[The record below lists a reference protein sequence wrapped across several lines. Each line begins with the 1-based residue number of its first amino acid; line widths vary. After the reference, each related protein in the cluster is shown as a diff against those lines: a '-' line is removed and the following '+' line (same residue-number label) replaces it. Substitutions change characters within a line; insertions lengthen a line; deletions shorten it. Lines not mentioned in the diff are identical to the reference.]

1 MDDEDGTANYLN
13 RVPRPQHLSASSA
26 GGAGPA
32 LCIWGEAGQSET
44 EITDFGSVEGT
55 AP

>member
-26 GGAGPA
+26 GGGGPSS
-32 LCIWGEAGQSET
+32 LYLG
-44 EITDFGSVEGT
+44 
-55 AP
+55 